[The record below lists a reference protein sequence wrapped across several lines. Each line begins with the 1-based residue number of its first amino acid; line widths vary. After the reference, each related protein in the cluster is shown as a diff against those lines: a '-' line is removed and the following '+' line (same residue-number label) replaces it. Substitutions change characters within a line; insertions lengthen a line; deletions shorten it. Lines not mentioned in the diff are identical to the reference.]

1 MRPNNENIESRY
13 IDLLLKLWTHINSKR
28 RKQLVVLLVLL
39 VFSSFAEIVSI
50 GAILPFLGVLVS
62 PEQVFSNA
70 ALQPF
75 IRVLNISEPKQ
86 LILPLTVL
94 FAVSAL
100 VAGLM
105 RVVLL
110 WERTRVNYHIGADLG
125 HEVYKSVLYQPYSVH
140 MARNSSDAVAL
151 ILEKTR
157 LVIYQTVNPILVL
170 LSSVFVIKVTGTLS
184 FSALFTIKESGLL
197 VQIKTTSI
205 SGWFAK

>member
-1 MRPNNENIESRY
+1 VRRVNENIESRY

-70 ALQPF
+70 VLQPF
-75 IRVLNISEPKQ
+75 IRVLDISEPKQ

-125 HEVYKSVLYQPYSVH
+125 HELYRSVLYQPYSAH
-140 MARNSSDAVAL
+140 MDRNSSD
-151 ILEKTR
+151 
-157 LVIYQTVNPILVL
+157 
-170 LSSVFVIKVTGTLS
+170 
-184 FSALFTIKESGLL
+184 
-197 VQIKTTSI
+197 
-205 SGWFAK
+205 